1 MKKRFLKV
9 TALCAGILY
18 ISIAGFSLIKD
29 ISVTACAEEITASG
43 TIENLEWCISNDV
56 LTISGEGD
64 MPYLEKSGGENV
76 DASAYPWWEYGSKAF
91 SYYDNT
97 KFHTVIIEEGIT
109 SISECAFASMSNITE
124 VKLPSTLKKV
134 NDFSFYCDNNL
145 KFIQLPDTLE
155 ELGEASFMNCQS
167 LESIKIG
174 NNITTINNST
184 FLGCKTLKEVII
196 SNSVTEI
203 GEDAFF
209 QCNQLTFIALPENLK
224 TIGNDA
230 FKNSGL
236 ESITISSE
244 TEYGTGVFSDC
255 RKLKTISTDST
266 ISKIP
271 DNFLNNCVSL
281 SDVSNILGENTL
293 SIGQEAFSNCN
304 ITEIT
309 IPDSVQTIGNG
320 AFRACKSLEKATL
333 PENCSVIPYEMFSD
347 CKKLSDIIL
356 PDSIETIGNNSFKNC
371 KSLQQITL
379 PENILSIG
387 DSAFQNCALTSI
399 TLPENLKSI
408 GSLAFAVNKTF
419 KNIIIPDSVE
429 NIYSD
434 SFTNTE
440 SLTIGASAK
449 IQYNYSNDNVYTLN
463 NKQIKINCFKDASTL
478 KKLIV
483 NENNPYY
490 CSEDSV
496 LYNKDK
502 SIIYDVAA
510 THCFK
515 NGTMI
520 IPSSVL
526 KIDNILNSKNIRKFE
541 VEEENTTF
549 SSINGAL
556 TSKDKKTLIQ
566 YPNGRKERDYIIPEL
581 IQTIAENAF
590 YMSDLSSVVFSDSVT
605 SIQSWAFL
613 KSNIASISFSKTL
626 NEIKDYAF
634 YYSKTPVL
642 SIPKSVSKIGSN
654 ICSSDTK
661 TIIFDYNEEDSP
673 EISNTMTNISSISYY
688 AYDNSCI
695 STQFPKQFISRS
707 AYEKGS
713 CGKNLIWELN
723 GGDLV
728 ISGAGEMDEYSGK
741 SFPWLNKNILKVTIK
756 GKDITI
762 APYAFQYN
770 TTLSDVY
777 LSGVT
782 KIGDSAFYNCK
793 SLLNVFIDDSPSYT
807 YIANRAFYNCN
818 NIQKLSVP
826 RNNIYYYST
835 AFENNS
841 SITHLRW
848 SDSNTNISLEEFMEA
863 GKNRTFQTIY
873 NEKTDETISDWCY
886 SKNNTLVQLAENL
899 YNTPYMDSLREKYFE
914 NILHENNCTV
924 DSSDKDLIKAIC
936 NYLKN
941 DSAPGHSYIEDE
953 YGAYTGNDTNW
964 SMLPN
969 MSNDYVSVMV
979 GGIGACSSY
988 AELIGKYVSYLQENG
1003 FSENI
1008 KQVQM
1013 YGTGHTWNAI
1023 GLDTGTENEL
1033 WYYTDALNGS
1043 YMIGYEN
1050 SILSSNSSMFSYD
1063 SSIPKNND
1071 NTYTITLS
1079 DGSII
1084 NLQGKDMLFESE
1096 SLYGDANGNGS
1107 IDVDDASIVL
1117 SYYAQKA
1124 AGLNVEGKEEFKNI
1138 TNGDVDKNNEISVDD
1153 ASFILSYYA
1162 KNAAGLNPTWD
1173 NILNSKT
1180 E

>member
-9 TALCAGILY
+9 TALCTGILC
-18 ISIAGFSLIKD
+18 ISIAGFSLVKD

-43 TIENLEWCISNDV
+43 TIENLEWCISNNV

-64 MPYLEKSGGENV
+64 MPNIRPWKKY
-76 DASAYPWWEYGSKAF
+76 YP
-91 SYYDNT
+91 
-97 KFHTVIIEEGIT
+97 HTIIIKEGVT
-109 SISECAFASMSNITE
+109 SICEWAFANMSNVTN
-124 VKLPSTLKKV
+124 VQLPSTLKKIGDCAFNETRLLKSIQV
-134 NDFSFYCDNNL
+134 PDNVEDIGKWVFANTDL
-145 KFIQLPDTLE
+145 EYATL
-155 ELGEASFMNCQS
+155 
-167 LESIKIG
+167 G
-174 NNITTINNST
+174 NNITSIKEYT
-184 FLGCKTLKEVII
+184 FSGCRKLKEITI
-196 SNSVTEI
+196 PDTITEI
-203 GEDAFF
+203 GKDAFYYCDKLSSINIP
-209 QCNQLTFIALPENLK
+209 QNLK
-224 TIGNDA
+224 QIGENA
-230 FKNSGL
+230 FKMSGI

-244 TEYGTGVFSDC
+244 TKYETGVFSDC
-255 RKLKTISTDST
+255 RQLKTISTDST
-266 ISKIP
+266 LTEIP
-271 DNFLNNCVSL
+271 DNFLSNCVSL

-304 ITEIT
+304 ITEVT
-309 IPDSVQTIGNG
+309 IPNSVQTIGNG
-320 AFRACKSLEKATL
+320 AFRVCKSLKKVTL

-356 PDSIETIGNNSFKNC
+356 PDSIETIGNNAFKNC

-387 DSAFQNCALTSI
+387 DSAFQNCDLTSI

-429 NIYSD
+429 TIYSD

-449 IQYNYSNDNVYTLN
+449 IQYNYSNDSVYTLN

-478 KKLIV
+478 KELIV

-549 SSINGAL
+549 SSIDSAL

-566 YPNGRKERDYIIPEL
+566 YPNGRKERDYIIPEP
-581 IQTIAENAF
+581 IQTITENAF
-590 YMSDLSSVVFSDSVT
+590 YMSNLSSVVFSDSVT

-613 KSNIASISFSKTL
+613 KSNIASISFSETL

-634 YYSKTPVL
+634 YYSKTPIL

-695 STQFPKQFISRS
+695 ATQFPKQFISRS
-707 AYEKGS
+707 VHEKGL

-728 ISGAGEMDEYSGK
+728 ISGTGKMDEYSGK
-741 SFPWLNKNILKVTIK
+741 SFPWLNKNILTITIK
-756 GKDITI
+756 GENITV

-793 SLLNVFIDDSPSYT
+793 SLLNVFIDDSSSYT

-818 NIQKLSVP
+818 NLQKLSFP
-826 RNNIYYYST
+826 RNNIYYCST

-841 SITHLRW
+841 SITHLHW
-848 SDSNTNISLEEFMEA
+848 SGSDTDISLEEFTEA
-863 GKNRTFQTIY
+863 GKNRIFQTIY
-873 NEKTDETISDWCY
+873 NEKTGGTISDWCY

-941 DSAPGHSYIEDE
+941 NSAP
-953 YGAYTGNDTNW
+953 
-964 SMLPN
+964 
-969 MSNDYVSVMV
+969 
-979 GGIGACSSY
+979 
-988 AELIGKYVSYLQENG
+988 
-1003 FSENI
+1003 
-1008 KQVQM
+1008 
-1013 YGTGHTWNAI
+1013 
-1023 GLDTGTENEL
+1023 
-1033 WYYTDALNGS
+1033 
-1043 YMIGYEN
+1043 
-1050 SILSSNSSMFSYD
+1050 
-1063 SSIPKNND
+1063 
-1071 NTYTITLS
+1071 
-1079 DGSII
+1079 
-1084 NLQGKDMLFESE
+1084 
-1096 SLYGDANGNGS
+1096 
-1107 IDVDDASIVL
+1107 
-1117 SYYAQKA
+1117 
-1124 AGLNVEGKEEFKNI
+1124 
-1138 TNGDVDKNNEISVDD
+1138 
-1153 ASFILSYYA
+1153 
-1162 KNAAGLNPTWD
+1162 
-1173 NILNSKT
+1173 
-1180 E
+1180 